1 MRSSRSS
8 LCRMR
13 STSCKKLGSQAYS
26 FSTLMP
32 PRISLISLMR
42 ESLSFICSTCERVAV
57 ACSPLLPGSL
67 PTGACAF
74 LHWREYRS
82 HSGCS
87 PFPHPPPCW
96 VCAAPQP
103 GMPHPASPL
112 FLPNKIQLQPLCQC
126 HGPSQAV
133 SSTPF
138 PGCLR
143 HTVLSFYPP
152 RDLCAWTLPQLDRQP
167 PGSNPGCSTPN
178 YSFDPHLLS
187 AYYVAGHV
195 LDVGQIMMNNSN

>member
-1 MRSSRSS
+1 MLSSS
-8 LCRMR
+8 
-13 STSCKKLGSQAYS
+13 
-26 FSTLMP
+26 
-32 PRISLISLMR
+32 PRISTHRRLCLPALARIPQP
-42 ESLSFICSTCERVAV
+42 FG
-57 ACSPLLPGSL
+57 LL
-67 PTGACAF
+67 TV
-74 LHWREYRS
+74 
-82 HSGCS
+82 
-87 PFPHPPPCW
+87 PPPSSLLGLCCTSAW
-96 VCAAPQP
+96 NAAPQP

-167 PGSNPGCSTPN
+167 PGSNPGCGTPN